1 MAWPI
6 IRCHAPWYW
15 VLLHLPHPYRTF
27 LQSIA
32 CTLLPLINQNQL
44 CQSLSNILLPVPTP
58 TTPTD
63 SHPSPDLIASTL
75 LLLIPHPS
83 PTTEVNVTYATRQV
97 NLVLVGVV
105 IIGSIRRVLQGAA
118 RALRA
123 TPASRNRIASLVL
136 LALAQ
141 LMARALLSYEQQ
153 MAGLTTRAR
162 RWV

>member
-1 MAWPI
+1 MAGSI
-6 IRCHAPWYW
+6 LRSHAPCYW
-15 VLLHLPHPYRTF
+15 VLLHLPHPYCTF
-27 LQSIA
+27 LRSIM
-32 CTLLPLINQNQL
+32 LPTPSGKLNQI
-44 CQSLSNILLPVPTP
+44 CQSLSNFLLPVPTP

-63 SHPSPDLIASTL
+63 SRASPDLIASTL

-97 NLVLVGVV
+97 NLVLVGAV

-123 TPASRNRIASLVL
+123 TPASRNRVASLVL

-141 LMARALLSYEQQ
+141 LMASAPFSS
-153 MAGLTTRAR
+153 GTP
-162 RWV
+162 RWRN